1 VCGDLVSIREVE
13 SADAPALFE
22 LLSDPV
28 VAAHLST
35 PPPSVRAFAGF
46 VSWAQQQRTRG
57 EGLCFGIVPHGLQA
71 AVGIIQIRAL
81 EPTFFTAEWG
91 FAIGA
96 AFWGTGAFLEAA
108 HLAATFAF
116 DTLNV
121 HRLEAR
127 AVTENRRG
135 NGVLAKLG
143 AHPEGALASGLR
155 RDSRRD
161 DQFLWSLMHAD
172 LQQRSLVNGL
182 FSAVDATREIRA
194 AIGSIRSTLMTN
206 RRTRLLEP
214 PPLYP
219 FFLT

>member
-1 VCGDLVSIREVE
+1 
-13 SADAPALFE
+13 
-22 LLSDPV
+22 
-28 VAAHLST
+28 
-35 PPPSVRAFAGF
+35 
-46 VSWAQQQRTRG
+46 
-57 EGLCFGIVPHGLQA
+57 VPHGLQA

-108 HLAATFAF
+108 HLTATFAF
-116 DTLNV
+116 ETLNV

-127 AVTENRRG
+127 AVTENGRG

-172 LQQRSLVNGL
+172 LQQRSLVKGL
-182 FSAVDATREIRA
+182 FSAVEATREIRA
-194 AIGSIRSTLMTN
+194 AIGSIRSTLLTN